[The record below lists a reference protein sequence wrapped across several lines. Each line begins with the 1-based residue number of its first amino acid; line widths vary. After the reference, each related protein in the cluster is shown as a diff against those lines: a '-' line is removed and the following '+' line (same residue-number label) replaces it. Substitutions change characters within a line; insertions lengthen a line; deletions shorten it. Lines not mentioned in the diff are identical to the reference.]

1 MRKFVFIVE
10 KTDAGYA
17 ASAEEKRYAVSAI
30 GSNMAE
36 LRKNIVIAVNA
47 RQAKEVAEQHII
59 IRFHLVQFFTYYK
72 VINTSALAAR
82 IGISQSLLSQYAN
95 GIKVPSQKQVNRIL
109 TGINELGKE
118 FTYIELT

>member
-1 MRKFVFIVE
+1 MRKIVFIVE
-10 KTDAGYA
+10 KTNAGYGA
-17 ASAEEKRYAVSAI
+17 FAEGKRCPVCAI

-36 LRKNIVIAVNA
+36 LRKNIVAAVNSWHT
-47 RQAKEVAEQHII
+47 KEVAEKNII
-59 IRFHLVQFFTYYK
+59 IRFHLVQFFTLYR

-109 TGINELGKE
+109 TGIKELAK
-118 FTYIELT
+118 ELTYLELI